1 MIHTYRDPEFV
12 RTRFFGPLYL
22 GFLLLVLIFPFVS
35 PLVSGTP
42 FTSAV
47 EFAAV
52 LIGVVFV
59 HQSFVYRQHH
69 YGRCSAIHLGDDGTC
84 ELETKRRVIRLHVN
98 EIRSVKYSPESD
110 ESSESYTIHYQGGKL
125 RVTSG
130 MTGIADFLRRL
141 KTLNPA
147 VDLTSCPP
155 DTSPDLGTPA
165 TEKPGP
171 LSRFLQSA
179 LFPLIVIFLLVYLA
193 SKTF

>member
-22 GFLLLVLIFPFVS
+22 GFLLLVLILAAYVAFD
-35 PLVSGTP
+35 TP
-42 FTSAV
+42 FTRGHA
-47 EFAAV
+47 EFLAV
-52 LIGVVFV
+52 LIGMVFV
-59 HQSFVYRQHH
+59 HQSVVYRQHH
-69 YGRCSAIHLGDDGTC
+69 YGLCSAIHLGDDGTC

-130 MTGIADFLRRL
+130 MTGIADFLGRL

-147 VDLTSCPP
+147 VDLASCPP

-171 LSRFLQSA
+171 LSRFLQNA
-179 LFPLIVIFLLVYLA
+179 LFPLIVICLLVYLA